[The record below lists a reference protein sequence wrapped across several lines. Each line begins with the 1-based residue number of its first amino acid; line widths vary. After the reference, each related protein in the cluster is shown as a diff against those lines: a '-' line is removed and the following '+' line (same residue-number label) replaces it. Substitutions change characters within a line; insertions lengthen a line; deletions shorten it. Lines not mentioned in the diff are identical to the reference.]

1 MFYLRGH
8 TGKIGDNALAFSRDG
23 TLLASGSGDTTV
35 RLWDLAGR
43 SEHAT
48 FQGHGKLVTGLGF
61 APGGFLVTCSWDGSL
76 RWWNVARKRKGRT
89 VKTTFSLNTMAVS
102 PDGETVASAGS
113 SSAWFTQS
121 EQVHRFNART
131 GKKLDPVG
139 WHGDQIGTVAFS
151 PDGRWLASGAADRTV
166 RLWDLQTGED
176 GPVIKYRA
184 WIQGLSFS
192 PDGNLLAL
200 TAGPVVRVWDVARN
214 EEHMALP
221 GHRGQVLPVAFSR
234 DGRRLLSGGKD
245 GSVRC
250 WDLATQK
257 AAVFRWKV
265 GQVYALAFAPDGM
278 TAAAGGEKDIVVWD
292 VED

>member
-35 RLWDLAGR
+35 RLWNLAGR
-43 SEHAT
+43 AEHVI
-48 FQGHGKLVTGLGF
+48 FRGHDKLVTGLGF
-61 APGGFLVTCSWDGSL
+61 TADGALVSSSWDGSL

-89 VKTTFSLNTMAVS
+89 VKTDLSLNTMAVS
-102 PDGETVASAGS
+102 PDGETVAATGSAG
-113 SSAWFTQS
+113 WFTQS
-121 EQVHRFNART
+121 MQVHRWNART

-139 WHGDQIGTVAFS
+139 WHDDQIGTVVFS
-151 PDGRWLASGAADRTV
+151 PDGRWLASGAADSSV
-166 RLWDLQTGED
+166 RLWDLRTGAD
-176 GPVIKYRA
+176 GPVIKKRA

-200 TAGPVVRVWDVARN
+200 TAGPVVRVWDVVAN
-214 EEHMALP
+214 EERLALA
-221 GHRGQVLPVAFSR
+221 GHRRQAIPVAFSP
-234 DGRRLLSGGKD
+234 DGRHLLSSGKD
-245 GSVRC
+245 RSVRC

-257 AAVFRWKV
+257 AAVFRWKL
-265 GQVYALAFAPDGM
+265 GEVYALAFAPDGM

>member
-8 TGKIGDNALAFSRDG
+8 TGKIGDNTLAFSRDG
-23 TLLASGSGDTTV
+23 TLLASGSADATV
-35 RLWDLAGR
+35 RLWDLAR
-43 SEHAT
+43 RTEHVT
-48 FQGHGKLVTGLGF
+48 FQGHAKLVTGLGF
-61 APGGFLVTCSWDGSL
+61 SADGAVVTSSWDGTL

-89 VKTTFSLNTMAVS
+89 VKTDLSLNTMAVS
-102 PDGETVASAGS
+102 PDGETVASTGS
-113 SSAWFTQS
+113 EGWFTQGM
-121 EQVHRFNART
+121 QVHRWNART

-166 RLWDLQTGED
+166 RLWDLKTGEE

-200 TAGPVVRVWDVARN
+200 TAGPVVRIWDLVSN
-214 EEHMALP
+214 EERFALA
-221 GHRGQVLPVAFSR
+221 GHRGKVIPVAFSP
-234 DGRRLLSGGKD
+234 DGKSLLSSGKD
-245 GSVRC
+245 GSVRH
-250 WDLATQK
+250 WNLQTQK
-257 AAVFRWKV
+257 ADVFRWKV
-265 GQVYALAFAPDGM
+265 GEVYALAFAPDGM